1 MLKGNMYKMNTNSS
15 IIISCVQSQAFA
27 THPTLHFFKTHWL
40 ICLNP
45 FVGG

>member
-1 MLKGNMYKMNTNSS
+1 MSAVTFSVLCST
-15 IIISCVQSQAFA
+15 SCVQSQAFA
-27 THPTLHFFKTHWL
+27 THPALHFFKTHWF